1 MRRPF
6 LLISLT
12 LTLCA
17 AHVQAAPASVTVQ
30 KGDTLYSL
38 SRQHR
43 LSVQQLR
50 DLNGLKDNTI
60 QVGQVLK
67 LTGSPAVKPAPASTQ
82 AKQAVRPPAAVKKI
96 PATLAKPT
104 GTTPPTRPALKYNA
118 QGDVIYT
125 VKSGDTLG
133 NIAERHH
140 TSIRYLKAMNG
151 LTGDTLMAG
160 QTLRLLDLEG
170 NQAVDTLF
178 FSAKNPRERYD
189 PQRTLRRQNRVY
201 LTTGTVLYSNLGN
214 PLLTITADTCGRH
227 DTLGGA
233 CAHAGL

>member
-82 AKQAVRPPAAVKKI
+82 AKQSVRPPAAVKKI

-104 GTTPPTRPALKYNA
+104 STTAPTRMNA
-118 QGDVIYT
+118 RLS
-125 VKSGDTLG
+125 SGAAACQIVSSGGSMLG
-133 NIAERHH
+133 
-140 TSIRYLKAMNG
+140 
-151 LTGDTLMAG
+151 
-160 QTLRLLDLEG
+160 
-170 NQAVDTLF
+170 
-178 FSAKNPRERYD
+178 
-189 PQRTLRRQNRVY
+189 
-201 LTTGTVLYSNLGN
+201 
-214 PLLTITADTCGRH
+214 
-227 DTLGGA
+227 
-233 CAHAGL
+233 